1 MRRALLVMVVLALG
15 VAYVAPAGAAAPRLG
30 AGTSNTAERRVIVQL
45 RTSAAETPR
54 VTALLRGN
62 DRLVHQFRVLPY
74 ATIQASDATIARLRQ
89 SPDVAAVVPDTPMT
103 IADAESTPLVGA
115 TAAQAS
121 FVNGAGQAVAVLDT
135 GVARNHP
142 FLSGKVV
149 DEACYSSSST
159 CPNGRTSQTGTGA
172 AAPCTYAPAQCLH
185 GTHVAGIAVG
195 GPAAGVN
202 FVGVAP
208 GAKLVAVQVF
218 SRFTNPVCSSFGQAS
233 PCALTLNSDILAGL
247 EHIVAVAKLRHVAA
261 VNLSIGGALHS
272 TPCDTNVLKPAI
284 DALLSIG
291 VATVVAAGNNGS
303 STGIAEPGCI
313 SSAVTV
319 GATTKAD
326 AIASY
331 SNTASFLD
339 LLAPGSAIQSSV
351 PGGGY
356 AVLSGTSMAAPHV
369 AGAFALGK
377 QWRPNNTVAQLLLS
391 FRIGGVKVTDPRNG
405 LTFPRLDVMRALGIV
420 TIVPGAATATE
431 GHVITIPVKLTR
443 GTLLPVTARY
453 QTMSYTA
460 TQGVD
465 FTGASGIV
473 TFAPGTTSTSVSV
486 VTRQDSAK
494 EPEEYLLVAF
504 SSPTNATIGGFYGLG
519 VGGIVDND

>member
-1 MRRALLVMVVLALG
+1 MRRVLLVMVVSALG
-15 VAYVAPAGAAAPRLG
+15 VASVAPADAARPTVR
-30 AGTSNTAERRVIVQL
+30 AGTSSNTERRVIVRL

-62 DRLVHQFRVLPY
+62 DRLLHQFRHFPY

-89 SPDVAAVVPDTPMT
+89 SPDVAAVVPDTPMK
-103 IADAESTPLVGA
+103 IADAQSTPLVGA

-135 GVARNHP
+135 GVDRTHP
-142 FLSGKVV
+142 FLAGKVV
-149 DEACYSSSST
+149 DEACYSASST

-218 SRFTNPVCSSFGQAS
+218 SRFTDPVCSSVGTAS

-247 EHIVAVAKLRHVAA
+247 EHVFDIAKQRHVAA
-261 VNLSIGGALHS
+261 VNLSIGGAVHA
-272 TPCDTNVLKPAI
+272 TPCDTNVLKPAF
-284 DALLSIG
+284 DALLFIG
-291 VATVVAAGNNGS
+291 VATVVASGNNGS

-313 SSAVTV
+313 STAVTV

-326 AIASY
+326 AIASF

-339 LLAPGSAIQSSV
+339 LLAPGQAILSSV

-356 AVLSGTSMAAPHV
+356 AVLNGTSMAAPHV
-369 AGAFALGK
+369 AGAFALGR
-377 QWRPNNTVAQLLLS
+377 QWLPKSTVTQLLS
-391 FRIGGVKVTDPRNG
+391 RFRSGAVKITDPRNG

-420 TIVPGAATATE
+420 QIVPGTATATE
-431 GHVITIPVKLTR
+431 GRAITIPVKLSR
-443 GTLLPVTARY
+443 GSLLPVTARF
-453 QTMSYTA
+453 QTRSGTA

-465 FTGASGIV
+465 FTSVSGTV
-473 TFAPGTTSTSVSV
+473 TFAPGTTSTSVTV
-486 VTRQDSAK
+486 QTRQDTVK
-494 EPEEYLLVAF
+494 EPEEFLFVGF
-504 SSPTNATIGGFYGLG
+504 SSPTNATIGGLFGLG
-519 VGGIVDND
+519 LGGIIDND

>member
-1 MRRALLVMVVLALG
+1 
-15 VAYVAPAGAAAPRLG
+15 
-30 AGTSNTAERRVIVQL
+30 
-45 RTSAAETPR
+45 
-54 VTALLRGN
+54 
-62 DRLVHQFRVLPY
+62 
-74 ATIQASDATIARLRQ
+74 
-89 SPDVAAVVPDTPMT
+89 
-103 IADAESTPLVGA
+103 
-115 TAAQAS
+115 
-121 FVNGAGQAVAVLDT
+121 
-135 GVARNHP
+135 
-142 FLSGKVV
+142 
-149 DEACYSSSST
+149 
-159 CPNGRTSQTGTGA
+159 
-172 AAPCTYAPAQCLH
+172 
-185 GTHVAGIAVG
+185 
-195 GPAAGVN
+195 
-202 FVGVAP
+202 
-208 GAKLVAVQVF
+208 
-218 SRFTNPVCSSFGQAS
+218 
-233 PCALTLNSDILAGL
+233 
-247 EHIVAVAKLRHVAA
+247 
-261 VNLSIGGALHS
+261 
-272 TPCDTNVLKPAI
+272 VLKPAI

-465 FTGASGIV
+465 FTGASGTV
-473 TFAPGTTSTSVSV
+473 TFAPGTTSTRVSV